1 MYQIAQSIQRTR
13 APGAG
18 AALRAFMLAGIT
30 VAISASVARA
40 QLPGVPVLQNA
51 WATPGIVGALD
62 IGGGSDGSV
71 YAAAGSWTPVSGR
84 FQVSGGAGFE
94 SRSGASSR
102 GVYGARVAI
111 PLGGA
116 SSTFGFGAFGGIG
129 GGSGG
134 KTAAADS
141 TASTLEIPI
150 GAAIGWRH
158 TVGASHG
165 VSVYATPSYV
175 YFSGGSQNKGL
186 IRTAFG
192 ADIGVTRSIGATVG
206 VEFGQTRA
214 RGLGGP
220 SGSLYGLGLS
230 YALGQR

>member
-1 MYQIAQSIQRTR
+1 MRATGARTTAR
-13 APGAG
+13 AFLLAGLAVAAG
-18 AALRAFMLAGIT
+18 AS
-30 VAISASVARA
+30 ISQA

-71 YAAAGSWTPVSGR
+71 YAAAGSWTPGSGR
-84 FQVSGGAGFE
+84 FQVSGGAGFQ
-94 SRSGASSR
+94 SRIGEGSR

-116 SSTFGFGAFGGIG
+116 SSTFGFGAFAGIG

-134 KTAAADS
+134 KTTVPDS
-141 TASTLEIPI
+141 AASTLEIPI

-158 TVGASHG
+158 AIGASHG

-175 YFSGGSQNKGL
+175 YFSGGSKNKGL

-220 SGSLYGLGLS
+220 SGSLYGLGVS
-230 YALGQR
+230 YALGHRE